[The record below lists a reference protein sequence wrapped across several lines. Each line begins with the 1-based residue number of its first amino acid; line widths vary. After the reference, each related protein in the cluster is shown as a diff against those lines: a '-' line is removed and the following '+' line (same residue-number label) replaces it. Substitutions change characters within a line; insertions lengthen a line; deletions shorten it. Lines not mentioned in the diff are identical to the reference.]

1 MNKFGNTKDRRKFFL
16 TVIYVSCQCILM
28 TAFVYFTIQKA
39 RFIIE
44 FDAPKELREMTSV
57 AIAHQFAFGKNP
69 YAYAALES
77 EIPSVTSI
85 YGLLAPLLMAP
96 FIRLLSVTS
105 LSTLQICQML
115 TLLVE
120 IMGSVSFDCILLRK
134 TEHRL
139 LSLCGTFLFHT
150 CYWRYTAFGGAFPD
164 QWGLTLSVILMDV
177 ITVDEQKKHY
187 RPMLYA
193 ALIIGL
199 FYCKQYFVLILIGLC
214 VYLFFYSKR
223 DLIRLL
229 VYGGFMGSLTIVCAY
244 LFFPLYFAEAFPI
257 AHGQTITGVSAYSL
271 IQIKKLSFY
280 YGPVVLF
287 AMIGFLIK
295 LYHMIRR
302 KKLCGM
308 VTYEL
313 CQIIFILPPLLKIAE
328 NQGTNYTYYLQL
340 WYPYIILSGIV
351 SVSALLKYNFGEL
364 AVFMRMRCK
373 KTIALEIYYIAIC
386 LLCVLS
392 VIGVLPSYDCP
403 VLSSGQKQSWRHAY
417 DILDR
422 SSAEGDI
429 LVSMVLSN
437 YCLERG
443 IATSN
448 YGQAEF
454 NNLKNIEN
462 YRSNRLWRN
471 IFLFDDTEAV
481 LQKNISYNQSIR
493 EKIDCQS
500 YSCIALVYAG
510 EYHLAEEDLINAGYQ
525 ISDAEELATGT
536 QNWYTVFYTLAD

>member
-1 MNKFGNTKDRRKFFL
+1 MDELENTKDRRKIFL
-16 TVIYVSCQCILM
+16 TVLYVSCCCILVA
-28 TAFVYFTIQKA
+28 AFVYFTLQKA
-39 RFIIE
+39 RSIID

-69 YAYAALES
+69 YAYTALES

-85 YGLLAPLLMAP
+85 YGLLVPLLMAP
-96 FIRLLSVTS
+96 FIRLFSVNS

-115 TLLVE
+115 TLFVE
-120 IMGSVSFDCILLRK
+120 IMGSVSFYYILLRK
-134 TEHRL
+134 TEHSL
-139 LSLCGTFLFHT
+139 LSLCGMFLFHT

-164 QWGLTLSVILMDV
+164 QWGLTLSVVLMGL
-177 ITVDEQKKHY
+177 ITVDEQRKIY
-187 RPMLYA
+187 RPLLYA

-214 VYLFFYSKR
+214 VYLFFYSKG

-229 VYGGFMGSLTIVCAY
+229 FYGGFMGALSIVCTY

-271 IQIKKLSFY
+271 MQIKKLSFY

-287 AMIGFLIK
+287 AVIGFLIK
-295 LYHMIRR
+295 LYRMIRT

-313 CQIIFILPPLLKIAE
+313 CQIIFILLPLLRIAE

-340 WYPYIILSGIV
+340 WYPYIILYGIV
-351 SVSALLKYNFGEL
+351 SVSALLKCDFREL
-364 AVFMRMRCK
+364 AVFMRIGWT
-373 KTIALEIYYIAIC
+373 KTVVSGIYYVAIC
-386 LLCVLS
+386 LLCALS
-392 VIGVLPSYDCP
+392 VIGVLPSYYCP
-403 VLSSGQKQSWRHAY
+403 VMSSGQKQSWCHAY
-417 DILDR
+417 AILDR
-422 SSAEGDI
+422 CLAEGDI

-454 NNLKNIEN
+454 NNLQNLEK
-462 YRSNRLWRN
+462 YRKNRLWRN
-471 IFLFDDTEAV
+471 IFLFDDTEAL
-481 LQKNISYNQSIR
+481 LQKNISYNQTIR
-493 EKIDCQS
+493 EKIYCQS

-510 EYHLAEEDLINAGYQ
+510 EYHLAEDDLINAGYQ
-525 ISDAEELATGT
+525 ISEVEELVTGT